1 MAIYFLSLFS
11 SEEIQK
17 RNTTLPPATN
27 RNKRAVDVLDDM
39 QESIYEGYLTL
50 FTEI

>member
-1 MAIYFLSLFS
+1 MVIYFLSLCS

-27 RNKRAVDVLDDM
+27 RNKRDVDVFDDM
-39 QESIYEGYLTL
+39 QESIYEGYMTS